1 MNLRTSTFVHGII
14 IITKERE
21 NGNTTTT
28 INRGTTYPINNQ
40 REHEL
45 TQHTTNESMN
55 ILNQQPT
62 RACTY
67 STNNQRES
75 EHTHTTTNESINIL
89 NQQPTRA

>member
-55 ILNQQPT
+55 ILNQPT
-62 RACTY
+62 
-67 STNNQRES
+67 SES
-75 EHTHTTTNESINIL
+75 IKLPIQLPTKAFTRSTTNVSMGIL
-89 NQQPTRA
+89 KQQPTRA